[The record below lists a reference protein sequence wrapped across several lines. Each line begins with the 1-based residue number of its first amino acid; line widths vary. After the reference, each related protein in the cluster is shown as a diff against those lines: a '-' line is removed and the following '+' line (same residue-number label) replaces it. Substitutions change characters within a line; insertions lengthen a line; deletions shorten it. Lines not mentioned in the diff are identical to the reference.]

1 MSNNVRKNYGGSID
15 SAVKGER
22 ILDLKAV
29 LKEGWQLTQTTK
41 RALLHGVFFIVAL
54 GFLLILLLQVVFN
67 VSELQQAPASMHIAL
82 NLLFTVITAP
92 LMTAMMLMGM
102 AHSVGQ
108 SFLFITLAKRLI
120 GSALLVLAALMV
132 AVLVDLGLKLFVLPG
147 IYLLMATAFTLPLLA
162 DKKLRPGAAILLSI
176 RVFNRYWAQL
186 VPFYLLSFVLVLIG
200 IFTFFI
206 GYIWIV
212 PFYFNSK
219 GVLYRELFGI
229 EVESDSID
237 NNNNNK
243 DESVFHA

>member
-1 MSNNVRKNYGGSID
+1 MSDNVRKNVGGSI
-15 SAVKGER
+15 ER
-22 ILDLKAV
+22 ALKRELTLDLKAL

-41 RALLHGVFFIVAL
+41 RPLLQGVFFIVSV
-54 GFLLILLLQVVFN
+54 GFLLIMLLQVLFN
-67 VSELQQAPASMHIAL
+67 VSDLQQAPASMHITL

-102 AHSVGQ
+102 AHSTGQ
-108 SFLFITLAKRLI
+108 SIPFITLAKRLT

-132 AVLVDLGLKLFVLPG
+132 AVLVDLGLKLLILPG

-162 DKKLRPGAAILLSI
+162 DKELRPGRAILLSI
-176 RVFNRYWAQL
+176 QVFNRYWRQL

-206 GYIWIV
+206 AYIWIV

-219 GVLYRELFGI
+219 GVLYRELF
-229 EVESDSID
+229 
-237 NNNNNK
+237 
-243 DESVFHA
+243 

>member
-1 MSNNVRKNYGGSID
+1 VSDNAKKNYGGTIE
-15 SAVKGER
+15 SALNGDR
-22 ILDLKAV
+22 TLDLKAV

-41 RALLHGVFFIVAL
+41 QVLLQGVFFIVAI
-54 GFLLILLLQVVFN
+54 GVLLILLVQAVFN
-67 VSELQQAPASMHIAL
+67 VTDLQEAPASMHIAL
-82 NLLFTVITAP
+82 NLLFTAITAP

-102 AHSVGQ
+102 AHSIGQ
-108 SFLFITLAKRLI
+108 SLLFITLAKRLI

-132 AVLVDLGLKLFVLPG
+132 AVLVDLGIKLFILLG
-147 IYLLMATAFTLPLLA
+147 LYLLMATAFTLPLMV
-162 DKKLRPGAAILLSI
+162 DKKLRPSKAILTSI
-176 RVFNRYWAQL
+176 QVFNRYWPQL
-186 VPFYLLSFVLVLIG
+186 VSFYILSFVLALVG

>member
-1 MSNNVRKNYGGSID
+1 VSENLRKNVGGSIE
-15 SAVKGER
+15 SALKGER
-22 ILDLKAV
+22 TLDIKAI
-29 LKEGWQLTQTTK
+29 LKEGWQLTQGTK
-41 RALLHGVFFIVAL
+41 RSLLQGVIFIVSI
-54 GFLLILLLQVVFN
+54 GFLLILLLQALFN
-67 VSELQQAPASMHIAL
+67 VSDLQQAPASMQITL

-102 AHSVGQ
+102 AHSIGQ
-108 SFLFITLAKRLI
+108 SISFITLAKRLI
-120 GSALLVLAALMV
+120 GSALLVLAALML
-132 AVLVDLGLKLFVLPG
+132 AVLIDLGLKLFILPG

-162 DKKLRPGAAILLSI
+162 DKKLKPSAAILLSI

-186 VPFYLLSFVLVLIG
+186 VPFYILSFVLVFIG

-229 EVESDSID
+229 EVDSDSID
-237 NNNNNK
+237 TNNRK

>member
-1 MSNNVRKNYGGSID
+1 VSDNVRKNVGGSI
-15 SAVKGER
+15 ER
-22 ILDLKAV
+22 ALKRELTLDLKAL

-41 RALLHGVFFIVAL
+41 RPLLQGVFFIVSV
-54 GFLLILLLQVVFN
+54 GFLLIMLLQVLFN
-67 VSELQQAPASMHIAL
+67 VSDLQQAPASMHITL

-102 AHSVGQ
+102 AHSTGQ
-108 SFLFITLAKRLI
+108 SIPFITLAKRLT

-132 AVLVDLGLKLFVLPG
+132 AVLVDLGLKLLILPG

-162 DKKLRPGAAILLSI
+162 DKELRPGRAILLSI
-176 RVFNRYWAQL
+176 QVFNRYWRQL

-206 GYIWIV
+206 AYIWIV

-229 EVESDSID
+229 EVDSDPID
-237 NNNNNK
+237 PDNTK

>member
-1 MSNNVRKNYGGSID
+1 MSDNVRKNVGGSI
-15 SAVKGER
+15 ER
-22 ILDLKAV
+22 ALKRELTLDLKAL

-41 RALLHGVFFIVAL
+41 RPLLQGVFFIVSV
-54 GFLLILLLQVVFN
+54 GFLLIMLLQVLFN
-67 VSELQQAPASMHIAL
+67 VSDLQQAPASMHITL

-102 AHSVGQ
+102 AHSTGQ
-108 SFLFITLAKRLI
+108 SIPFITLAKRLT

-132 AVLVDLGLKLFVLPG
+132 AVLVDLGLKLLILPG

-162 DKKLRPGAAILLSI
+162 DKELRPGRAILLSI
-176 RVFNRYWAQL
+176 QVFNRYWRQL

-206 GYIWIV
+206 AYIWIV

-229 EVESDSID
+229 EVDSDPID
-237 NNNNNK
+237 PDNTK